1 MSDRIV
7 YKVISAAELRQMQR
21 DGVFHGS
28 PADIADGYIHLSC
41 GSQVA
46 ATLDKHFSGVD
57 GLMLAAVDLSAL
69 GDTVRWEPSR
79 GGQLFPHIYGLL
91 PVGAVVSVGTLER
104 TPDGAVK
111 LPAWSVDAMS
121 GINIAVVPKRERR

>member
-1 MSDRIV
+1 MSDQIA
-7 YKVISAAELRQMQR
+7 YKILSASQLQKMQR

-41 GSQVA
+41 ASQVA

-57 GLMLAAVDLSAL
+57 SLVLAAVDLSGL

-91 PVGAVVSVGTLER
+91 PAAAVVSVAALER
-104 TPDGAVK
+104 TPDGTVK
-111 LPAWSVDAMS
+111 LPV
-121 GINIAVVPKRERR
+121 

>member
-1 MSDRIV
+1 MSGQIA
-7 YKVISAAELRQMQR
+7 YKVLLASELQQMQR

-28 PADIADGYIHLSC
+28 PADTADGYIHLSC
-41 GSQVA
+41 ASQVA

-57 GLMLAAVDLSAL
+57 ALALAAVDLSRL
-69 GDTVRWEPSR
+69 GDTVRWEASR

-91 PVGAVVSVGTLER
+91 PSEAVVSVAPLER

-111 LPAWSVDAMS
+111 LPILMPCSRS
-121 GINIAVVPKRERR
+121 TSQ

>member
-1 MSDRIV
+1 MSDRIA
-7 YKVISAAELRQMQR
+7 YKIMSAAELQQMQR

-46 ATLDKHFSGVD
+46 ATLDRHFSGID
-57 GLMLAAVDLSAL
+57 GLVLAAVDLLVL

-91 PVGAVVSVGTLER
+91 PVRAVVSVAILER
-104 TPDGAVK
+104 TPDGAIK
-111 LPAWSVDAMS
+111 LPA
-121 GINIAVVPKRERR
+121 